1 MDDGDGELNDALEG
15 FVYFGESA
23 IEHICLKYH
32 NCDVNTLND
41 LAELAGKVQ
50 TLANFGKLWQTI
62 SKLRQTLANSGKL

>member
-1 MDDGDGELNDALEG
+1 MPLKASYTLESLQLNNN
-15 FVYFGESA
+15 
-23 IEHICLKYH
+23 ICLKYH